1 MIEARSGFAPRI
13 SARWQGFGTATPVP
27 VLPTGEQLAP
37 VVPDAADAD
46 EAESRLFS
54 DVRLFVIT
62 FAAGFLFFTA
72 WLA

>member
-1 MIEARSGFAPRI
+1 MIEARPGFAPRI
-13 SARWQGFGTATPVP
+13 SARWQGFGTASPVP
-27 VLPTGEQLAP
+27 VVPAGDQPAP
-37 VVPDAADAD
+37 AMADAADPG

-62 FAAGFLFFTA
+62 FAAGFLFFSA